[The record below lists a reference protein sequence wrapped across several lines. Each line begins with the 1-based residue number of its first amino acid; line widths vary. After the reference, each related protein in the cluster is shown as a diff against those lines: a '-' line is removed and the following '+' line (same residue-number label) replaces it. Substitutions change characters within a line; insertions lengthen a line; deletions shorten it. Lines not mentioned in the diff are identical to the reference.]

1 MSIENEIKIM
11 KDNHPKFVIFVKI
24 GAFYHTYL
32 KDAYIISYLFG
43 YQLKKTQN
51 LNNCGFTATIFD
63 NVIKKMEAEKIN
75 YIISNNKFEI
85 ETKKDFETIN
95 KYDEVFESA
104 YKYLLKRSKVEE
116 ISRYLMENIGNE
128 NIMKEISEI
137 EQIIYKF

>member
-11 KDNHPKFVIFVKI
+11 KDNYPKSVIFVKI

-63 NVIKKMEAEKIN
+63 NVIKKMETEKIS
-75 YIISNNKFEI
+75 YIVSNNKFEI
-85 ETKKDFETIN
+85 EKKQDFEMMN
-95 KYDEVFESA
+95 KYDEVFENA

-116 ISRYLMENIGNE
+116 ISRYLMENLGND

>member
-11 KDNHPKFVIFVKI
+11 KDNYPKSIIFVKI

-43 YQLKKTQN
+43 YQLKKSQN
-51 LNNCGFTATIFD
+51 INNCGFTATIFD
-63 NVIKKMEAEKIN
+63 NVIKKMEVEKIS

-85 ETKKDFETIN
+85 EGQQNFGDEN
-95 KYDEVFESA
+95 KYDEVFENA
-104 YKYLLKRSKVEE
+104 YKYLLKRNKIEE
-116 ISRYLMENIGNE
+116 INRYLMENIGNN
-128 NIMKEISEI
+128 NIMKEINEI